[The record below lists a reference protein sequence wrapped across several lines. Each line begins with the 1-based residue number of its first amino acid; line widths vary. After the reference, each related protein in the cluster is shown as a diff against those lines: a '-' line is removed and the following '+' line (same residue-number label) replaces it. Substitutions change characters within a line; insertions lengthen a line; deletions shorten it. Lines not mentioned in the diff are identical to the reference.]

1 MFSDDLSMDLLP
13 LLLEVLIL
21 GNLLES
27 LSDVDQLGMQLVDLA
42 LFGKFKEVSLIVR
55 VKIY

>member
-21 GNLLES
+21 GDLLES
-27 LSDVDQLGMQLVDLA
+27 LSDID
-42 LFGKFKEVSLIVR
+42 
-55 VKIY
+55 